1 MILPHMD
8 IQTLSKKY
16 AKISPLKKEYNS
28 LDNKYLVDDDE
39 ELKNILKDE
48 GWLDGKKSKE
58 LEDYT
63 EEELLEYFKRER

>member
-1 MILPHMD
+1 MD